1 MTMRLHDTNTSTCV
15 GAVIMQSA
23 SGGLKVVGP
32 FDSPEQLAECLKDE
46 QDIWWQVSI
55 EDIRTSGH
63 AEIYV
68 VGAAVKENSP
78 KR

>member
-1 MTMRLHDTNTSTCV
+1 MMRLHDTNTSTCV
-15 GAVIMQSA
+15 GAIIMQSA
-23 SGGLKVVGP
+23 VGGLKVVGP
-32 FDSPEQLAECLKDE
+32 FDSPEQLANCLKDE

-55 EDIRTSGH
+55 EDIRTGGH

-68 VGAAVKENSP
+68 VGATVKENPP